1 MKKQGIIEIIVGI
14 LGIAILLISQKQE
27 WSYIPL
33 VLYGILSVVMVRRMD
48 ELTTDE
54 EKNCRR
60 KRNITSLISLPIFAI
75 ICCSI
80 IGIYTFVKGI
90 FTLLYFG
97 AINKTDNEVHQFMLK
112 NLKN

>member
-1 MKKQGIIEIIVGI
+1 MKKEGIIEIIVGI

-54 EKNCRR
+54 EKN
-60 KRNITSLISLPIFAI
+60 
-75 ICCSI
+75 
-80 IGIYTFVKGI
+80 
-90 FTLLYFG
+90 
-97 AINKTDNEVHQFMLK
+97 
-112 NLKN
+112 